1 LDLLGH
7 GIFLSEND
15 YTIITHE
22 KIEYRSFKNTIS
34 IVVGFL
40 NR

>member
-15 YTIITHE
+15 YSIITQE
-22 KIEYRSFKNTIS
+22 KVEYQSFKNTIT